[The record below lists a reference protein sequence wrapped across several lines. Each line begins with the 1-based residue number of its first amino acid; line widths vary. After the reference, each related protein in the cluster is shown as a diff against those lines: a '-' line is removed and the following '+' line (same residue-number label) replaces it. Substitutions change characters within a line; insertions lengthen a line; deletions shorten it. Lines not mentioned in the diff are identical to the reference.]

1 MVSLDGMGMGQ
12 RGMYP
17 ANRSGRLAAAGKIL
31 LLFLTQYAGRR
42 NHRPA

>member
-31 LLFLTQYAGRR
+31 LLFLPQYAGRR
-42 NHRPA
+42 NH